1 MHDFSRL
8 KNHRLWLAIFAL
20 IPLVLEGFNI
30 SVLPSNYNEIVTLV
44 LSILVMGG
52 ILTNPTSDSEKEDK
66 GAKRENIKEN
76 REVCKENMNN
86 LENKEDK

>member
-1 MHDFSRL
+1 MHDFSKL

-30 SVLPSNYNEIVTLV
+30 SILPSNYNEIVTLV

-52 ILTNPTSDSEKEDK
+52 ILTNPTQDKEDK
-66 GAKRENIKEN
+66 TSKRENLEEN
-76 REVCKENMNN
+76 RETCKENMNN
-86 LENKEDK
+86 LENKDEK